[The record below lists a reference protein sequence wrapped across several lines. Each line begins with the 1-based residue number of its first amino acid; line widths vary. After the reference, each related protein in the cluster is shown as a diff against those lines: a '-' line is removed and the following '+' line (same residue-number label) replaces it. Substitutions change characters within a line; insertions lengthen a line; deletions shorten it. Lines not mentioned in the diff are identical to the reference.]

1 MDRHVF
7 TPACFCKKKVFFT
20 KTTKNY
26 AFWSNGGKKYHMED
40 VGMFD
45 LFQDTDFQGLV

>member
-1 MDRHVF
+1 MF
-7 TPACFCKKKVFFT
+7 YTGMFLQKKVFFT

>member
-1 MDRHVF
+1 MF
-7 TPACFCKKKVFFT
+7 YTGMFLQKKSVLY